1 MLQIQKMVIDDYDD
15 VYNLWANTPGMGL
28 NNLDDSRQGIDKYL
42 QRNPHTCFVAREN
55 GKLIGVILSGHDGRR
70 AFIYH
75 AAVEVSHRNQGVGR
89 KLVES
94 ALEALQAEGLHKV
107 AFVVFKK
114 NELGNT
120 FWEKLGFDERT
131 DLVYRNKVISKSE
144 MKRFDI

>member
-1 MLQIQKMVIDDYDD
+1 MQIQKMIIDDYDD
-15 VYNLWANTPGMGL
+15 VYCLWANTPGMGL
-28 NNLDDSRQGIDKYL
+28 NNLDDLKQGISKYL
-42 QRNPHTCFVAREN
+42 KRNPNTCFVAREN

-75 AAVEVSHRNQGVGR
+75 MAVDMSHRKKGVGR
-89 KLVES
+89 KLVEF
-94 ALEALQAEGLHKV
+94 ALNALQEEGIHKV

-114 NELGNT
+114 NEIGNA

-144 MKRFDI
+144 MKRLDI

>member
-1 MLQIQKMVIDDYDD
+1 MQIQKMTIDDYDD
-15 VYNLWANTPGMGL
+15 VYDLWANTPGMGL
-28 NNLDDSRQGIDKYL
+28 NNLDDSKQGISKYL
-42 QRNPHTCFVAREN
+42 KRNPNTCFVAREN

-75 AAVEVSHRNQGVGR
+75 MAVEISHRKKGVGK
-89 KLVES
+89 KLVEF
-94 ALEALQAEGLHKV
+94 ALNALQEEGIQKV

-114 NELGNT
+114 NEIGNE

-144 MKRFDI
+144 MKRLDI